1 MMTIPR
7 NSGTLSDAIASQLG
21 KRILSGELPT
31 WSKLPSESELGDRLG
46 VSRTSIRD
54 AMRTLSAQGL
64 IQVRH
69 GHGMVV
75 ASPSDGPFAD
85 ALVVM
90 LLRSDLTVGDV
101 LEARAAIDAGV
112 CPIAATRGTAADWD
126 RLASDLSAFAVS
138 IGKAEWEAA
147 HEAHNAFHLGLLG
160 ATHLPA
166 VEIMLRPLQ
175 HLVLLTSFPPRR
187 ETELWEL
194 SAHQRILDALRR
206 GDEPATRQALVDHYR
221 VMETESYAQL
231 RATIF
236 RESPGVGRV
245 MELTRYAQATAT
257 LPDGNGPKPARR
269 RPNRSVAKGRG

>member
-7 NSGTLSDAIASQLG
+7 NTGTLSDSIASQLG
-21 KRILSGELPT
+21 NRILSGDLPA

-46 VSRTSIRD
+46 VSRTAIRD

-64 IQVRH
+64 VEIRH

-85 ALVVM
+85 ALVMM
-90 LLRSDLTVGDV
+90 LLRSNLTVGDV

-112 CPIAATRGTAADWD
+112 CPVAATRGNAADWD
-126 RLASDLSAFAVS
+126 RLASDLNVFAVS
-138 IGKAEWEAA
+138 IEKAEWEAA
-147 HEAHNAFHLGLLG
+147 HEAHNAFHLGLLA

-166 VEIMLRPLQ
+166 GEIMLRPLQ
-175 HLVLLTSFPPRR
+175 HLVLLTSFPPRS

-194 SAHQRILDALRR
+194 SAHQLILDALRR
-206 GDEPATRQALVDHYR
+206 GDEAATRQALLDHYR

-231 RATIF
+231 RATTF
-236 RESPGVGRV
+236 RDSPGVGRA
-245 MELTRYAQATAT
+245 MELTRYAQGISAR
-257 LPDGNGPKPARR
+257 PNGDRPKPARPR
-269 RPNRSVAKGRG
+269 RKRSVAGETG